1 MVSRRIDRRRDGLCE
16 DLENGG
22 LGDVEMS
29 LHPAPRLF
37 RVTFEDRL
45 IHFRVLRVFCLPG
58 KFLDFIKQECIM
70 TPESIR

>member
-1 MVSRRIDRRRDGLCE
+1 
-16 DLENGG
+16 
-22 LGDVEMS
+22 MS